1 MNTPDP
7 FDDDLTEEPNTDTGA
22 LNDAPADSNHNADWR
37 EAAMNDALSVEARRG
52 QSERLLRRIVRE
64 RLPGSA
70 VLSVYPE
77 RLHLLSWLKESCQ
90 NFASCLAGTSE
101 YESVNERETYWA
113 YMGWYTADW
122 NGDTFEVILTPDY
135 DLNGDTLVVGAD
147 GARVRAFCDALI
159 KATDGPLGRCLRYT
173 EGWESALDM
182 DAEIGKITWDDL
194 VLPEKLLAGVRDAV
208 EGWAKSRETYS
219 AFGFAWRRGVLLVG
233 PPGTGKTM
241 ICKAAAAA
249 LPDLPFLYVRDL
261 REDDR
266 KEAIQAIF
274 KRARKL
280 APCLLALEDMDT
292 LITPDNRTVFLNEL
306 DGFASNDGIML
317 IASSNHPQK
326 IDEAFLKRPSRFDR
340 VFVIGL
346 PAAAERAEFC
356 RRVLSR
362 SQLSERLSPEFDV
375 NALAQ
380 KIADKSDGFTPAYLK
395 EALTAGA
402 LTLAQEG
409 VTVLDERYAD
419 AVLAQVDELRQT
431 LRKLKDPAALAE
443 MTAGEGSIGLLRR

>member
-1 MNTPDP
+1 MDATDEIDHIGESVTSP
-7 FDDDLTEEPNTDTGA
+7 FT
-22 LNDAPADSNHNADWR
+22 LNSSIDWR
-37 EAAMNDALSVEARRG
+37 ETAMNDALTVEARRG

-64 RLPGSA
+64 RLPGYA

-77 RLHLLSWLKESCQ
+77 RLHLLQWLRATCQ
-90 NFASCLAGTSE
+90 NFRTCLTGSSE
-101 YESVNERETYWA
+101 YESVNERETYWS
-113 YMGWYTADW
+113 YMGWYAVEW
-122 NGDTFEVILTPDY
+122 EGNAFEVILTPDY

-147 GARVRAFCDALI
+147 AAKVHAFCDVLI
-159 KATDGPLGRCLRYT
+159 KATDGPIGRCLRYT

-182 DAEIGKITWDDL
+182 DAEMGKTTWNDL
-194 VLPEKLLAGVRDAV
+194 VFPEVLLNRIKDAV
-208 EGWAKSRETYS
+208 EGWAKSKETYA
-219 AFGFAWRRGVLLVG
+219 AFGFAWRRGILLVG

-241 ICKAAAAA
+241 ICKAAASA

-306 DGFASNDGIML
+306 DGFSSNEGIIL

-340 VFVIGL
+340 VFHIGL
-346 PAAAERAEFC
+346 PAVTERAEFC
-356 RRVLSR
+356 RRVLTR
-362 SQLSERLSPEFDV
+362 TQLAERLSPELDV
-375 NALAQ
+375 AALSQ

-409 VTVLDERYAD
+409 ITLLDNRYAD
-419 AVLAQVDELRQT
+419 AALAQVDELKQT
-431 LRKLKDPAALAE
+431 LRRLKDPAALAE
-443 MTAGEGSIGLLRR
+443 MTAGEGAIGLLRR

>member
-1 MNTPDP
+1 MDATDEIDHIGESVTSP
-7 FDDDLTEEPNTDTGA
+7 FT
-22 LNDAPADSNHNADWR
+22 LNSSIDWR
-37 EAAMNDALSVEARRG
+37 ETAMNDALTVEARRG

-64 RLPGSA
+64 RLPGYA

-77 RLHLLSWLKESCQ
+77 RLHLLQWLRATCQ
-90 NFASCLAGTSE
+90 NFRTCLTGSSE
-101 YESVNERETYWA
+101 YESVNERETYWS
-113 YMGWYTADW
+113 YMGWYAVEW
-122 NGDTFEVILTPDY
+122 EGNAFEVILTPDY

-147 GARVRAFCDALI
+147 AAKVHAFCDALI
-159 KATDGPLGRCLRYT
+159 KATDGPIGRCLRYT

-182 DAEIGKITWDDL
+182 DAEMGKTTWNDL
-194 VLPEKLLAGVRDAV
+194 VFPEVLLNRIKDAV
-208 EGWAKSRETYS
+208 EGWAKSKETYA
-219 AFGFAWRRGVLLVG
+219 AFGFAWRRGILLVG

-241 ICKAAAAA
+241 ICKAAASA

-306 DGFASNDGIML
+306 DGFSSNEGIIL

-340 VFVIGL
+340 VFHIGL
-346 PAAAERAEFC
+346 PAVTERAEFC
-356 RRVLSR
+356 RRVLTR
-362 SQLSERLSPEFDV
+362 SQLAERLSPELDV
-375 NALAQ
+375 AALSQ

-409 VTVLDERYAD
+409 ITLLDNRYAD
-419 AVLAQVDELRQT
+419 AALAQVDELKQT
-431 LRKLKDPAALAE
+431 LRRLKDPAALAE
-443 MTAGEGSIGLLRR
+443 MTAGEGAIGLLRR

>member
-1 MNTPDP
+1 MSILSNRTDA
-7 FDDDLTEEPNTDTGA
+7 DDDTDPIGGSFTSLSPNGTA
-22 LNDAPADSNHNADWR
+22 LDWR
-37 EAAMNDALSVEARRG
+37 ETAMNDALTVEARRG

-64 RLPGSA
+64 RLPGYA

-77 RLHLLSWLKESCQ
+77 RLHLLQWLRTECQ
-90 NFASCLAGTSE
+90 SFRACLSGSSE
-101 YESVNERETYWA
+101 YESVNERETYWS
-113 YMGWYTADW
+113 YMGWYAVEW
-122 NGDTFEVILTPDY
+122 EGNAFEVILTPDY

-147 GARVRAFCDALI
+147 AAQVHAFCDALI
-159 KATDGPLGRCLRYT
+159 KATDGPVGRCLRYT

-182 DAEIGKITWDDL
+182 DAEMGKTTWDDL
-194 VLPEKLLAGVRDAV
+194 VFPDVLLGRIKDAV
-208 EGWAKSRETYS
+208 EGWAKSKETYS
-219 AFGFAWRRGVLLVG
+219 AFGFAWRRGILLVG

-241 ICKAAAAA
+241 ICKAAASA

-306 DGFASNDGIML
+306 DGFSSNEGILL

-340 VFVIGL
+340 VFHIGL
-346 PAAAERAEFC
+346 PAIAERAEFC
-356 RRVLSR
+356 RRVLTR
-362 SQLSERLSPEFDV
+362 SQLADRLSPELDV
-375 NALAQ
+375 AALSQ

-409 VTVLDERYAD
+409 VTLLDNRYAE
-419 AVLAQVDELRQT
+419 AALAQVDELKQT
-431 LRKLKDPAALAE
+431 LRRLKDPAALAE
-443 MTAGEGSIGLLRR
+443 MTAGEGAIGLLRR

>member
-1 MNTPDP
+1 MDATDEIDHIGESVTSP
-7 FDDDLTEEPNTDTGA
+7 FT
-22 LNDAPADSNHNADWR
+22 LNSSIDWR
-37 EAAMNDALSVEARRG
+37 ETAMNDALTVEARRG

-64 RLPGSA
+64 RLPGYA

-77 RLHLLSWLKESCQ
+77 RLHLLQWLRATCQ
-90 NFASCLAGTSE
+90 NFRTCLTGSSE
-101 YESVNERETYWA
+101 YESVNERETYWS
-113 YMGWYTADW
+113 YMGWYAVEW
-122 NGDTFEVILTPDY
+122 EGDAFEVILTPDY

-147 GARVRAFCDALI
+147 AAKVHAFCDALI
-159 KATDGPLGRCLRYT
+159 KATDGPIGRCLRYT

-182 DAEIGKITWDDL
+182 DAEMGKTTWNDL
-194 VLPEKLLAGVRDAV
+194 VFPEVLLNRIKDAV
-208 EGWAKSRETYS
+208 EGWAKSKETYA
-219 AFGFAWRRGVLLVG
+219 AFGFAWRRGILLVG

-241 ICKAAAAA
+241 ICKAAASA

-306 DGFASNDGIML
+306 DGFSSNEGIIL

-340 VFVIGL
+340 VFHIGL
-346 PAAAERAEFC
+346 PAVTERAEFC
-356 RRVLSR
+356 RRVLTR
-362 SQLSERLSPEFDV
+362 SQLAERLSPELDV
-375 NALAQ
+375 AALSQ

-409 VTVLDERYAD
+409 ITLLDNRYAD
-419 AVLAQVDELRQT
+419 AALAQVDELKQT
-431 LRKLKDPAALAE
+431 LRRLKDPAALAE
-443 MTAGEGSIGLLRR
+443 MTAGEGAIGLLRR

>member
-1 MNTPDP
+1 MSILSNRIDSA
-7 FDDDLTEEPNTDTGA
+7 DETDHIGESVTSA
-22 LNDAPADSNHNADWR
+22 FTLNSSIDWR
-37 EAAMNDALSVEARRG
+37 EAAMNDALTVESRRG

-64 RLPGSA
+64 RLPGHA

-77 RLHLLSWLKESCQ
+77 RLHLLQWLRTACQ
-90 NFASCLAGTSE
+90 NFRACLSGSSE
-101 YESVNERETYWA
+101 YESVNERETYWS
-113 YMGWYTADW
+113 YMGWYAVEW
-122 NGDTFEVILTPDY
+122 EGDAFEVILTPDY

-147 GARVRAFCDALI
+147 AAKVHGFCDALI
-159 KATDGPLGRCLRYT
+159 KATDGPVGRCLRYT

-182 DAEIGKITWDDL
+182 DAEMGKTTWDDL
-194 VLPEKLLAGVRDAV
+194 VLPETLLNRVKDAV
-208 EGWAKSRETYS
+208 EGWAKAKDTYA
-219 AFGFAWRRGVLLVG
+219 AFGFAWRRGILLVG

-241 ICKAAAAA
+241 ICKAAASA
-249 LPDLPFLYVRDL
+249 LPDMPFLYVRDL

-280 APCLLALEDMDT
+280 APCVLALEDMDT

-306 DGFASNDGIML
+306 DGFSSNEGILL

-340 VFVIGL
+340 VFHIGL
-346 PAAAERAEFC
+346 PAVTERAEFC
-356 RRVLSR
+356 RRVLTR
-362 SQLSERLSPEFDV
+362 SQLAERLAPELDV
-375 NALAQ
+375 AALSQ

-409 VTVLDERYAD
+409 VTSLDNRYAD
-419 AVLAQVDELRQT
+419 AVLAQVDELKQT
-431 LRKLKDPAALAE
+431 LRRLKDPAALAE
-443 MTAGEGSIGLLRR
+443 MTAGEGAIGLLRR

>member
-1 MNTPDP
+1 MSILSNRTDE
-7 FDDDLTEEPNTDTGA
+7 TEESEEVGDAISQTS
-22 LNDAPADSNHNADWR
+22 LNPAQDWR
-37 EAAMNDALSVEARRG
+37 ETAMNDALTVEARRG

-64 RLPGSA
+64 RLPGYA

-77 RLHLLSWLKESCQ
+77 RLHLLRWLRAECE
-90 NFASCLAGTSE
+90 NFRPCLTGSSE
-101 YESVNERETYWA
+101 YESVNERETYWS
-113 YMGWYTADW
+113 YIGWYAVEW
-122 NGDTFEVILTPDY
+122 QGDAFEVILTPDY
-135 DLNGDTLVVGAD
+135 DLNGDTLVVGAEP
-147 GARVRAFCDALI
+147 GKVHAFCDALI
-159 KATDGPLGRCLRYT
+159 KATDGPIGRCLRYT

-182 DAEIGKITWDDL
+182 DAEMGKITWGDL
-194 VLPEKLLAGVRDAV
+194 VLPDVLLGRIKDAV
-208 EGWAKSRETYS
+208 EGWAKSRETYD
-219 AFGFAWRRGVLLVG
+219 AFGFAWRRGILLVG

-241 ICKAAAAA
+241 ICKAAASA

-306 DGFASNDGIML
+306 DGFASNEGIL
-317 IASSNHPQK
+317 LVASSNHPQK

-340 VFVIGL
+340 VFHIGL
-346 PAAAERAEFC
+346 PAASERAEFC
-356 RRVLSR
+356 RRVLTR
-362 SQLSERLSPEFDV
+362 TQLAERLSPDLDV
-375 NALAQ
+375 AALSQ
-380 KIADKSDGFTPAYLK
+380 KIAEKSDGFTPAFLK

-409 VTVLDERYAD
+409 ITVLDGRFAD
-419 AVLAQVDELRQT
+419 AALAQVDELKQT
-431 LRKLKDPAALAE
+431 LRRLKDPAALSE

>member
-1 MNTPDP
+1 M
-7 FDDDLTEEPNTDTGA
+7 
-22 LNDAPADSNHNADWR
+22 
-37 EAAMNDALSVEARRG
+37 
-52 QSERLLRRIVRE
+52 RRIVRE
-64 RLPGSA
+64 RLSGSA

-77 RLHLLSWLKESCQ
+77 RLHLLRWLSESCE
-90 NFASCLAGTSE
+90 NFQSCLAGSSE
-101 YESVNERETYWA
+101 YESVHEKDTYWS

-122 NGDTFEVILTPDY
+122 NGDTYEIILTPDY
-135 DLNGDTLVVGAD
+135 DLNGDTLLVGTDA
-147 GARVRAFCDALI
+147 AKVHAFADALI
-159 KATDGPLGRCLRYT
+159 KATDGPIGRCLRYT

-182 DAEIGKITWDDL
+182 DAEIGKTTWDDL
-194 VLPEKLLAGVRDAV
+194 VLPPALLSGVRNAV
-208 EGWAKSRETYS
+208 EGWVKSRETYA

-280 APCLLALEDMDT
+280 APCILALEDMDT
-292 LITPDNRTVFLNEL
+292 LITPENRTVFLNEL

-340 VFVIGL
+340 VFHIGS
-346 PAAAERAEFC
+346 PAVAERAEFC
-356 RRVLSR
+356 RRVLTR
-362 SQLSERLSPEFDV
+362 SQLSERIAPDLDIAV
-375 NALAQ
+375 LAQ

-402 LTLAQEG
+402 LTLAQDG
-409 VTVLDERYAD
+409 VTVLDSRYAD
-419 AVLAQVDELRQT
+419 AVLTQVDELKQT
-431 LRKLKDPAALAE
+431 LRRLKDPAALSE
-443 MTAGEGSIGLLRR
+443 MTAGEGAIGLLRR

>member
-1 MNTPDP
+1 MNTSETTFESAQDGEYADGQTP
-7 FDDDLTEEPNTDTGA
+7 LTSSTVEIN
-22 LNDAPADSNHNADWR
+22 NWR
-37 EAAMNDALSVEARRG
+37 EVAMNDALSVEARRG
-52 QSERLLRRIVRE
+52 QSERHVRRVLRE
-64 RLPGSA
+64 RLPGYA

-77 RLHLLSWLKESCQ
+77 RLHLLQWLREQCQ
-90 NFASCLAGTSE
+90 NLRALVSGTSE
-101 YESVNERETYWA
+101 YESVNERETYWS
-113 YMGWYTADW
+113 YLGWYSVEW
-122 NGDTFEVILTPDY
+122 EGDTYEVILTPDY
-135 DLNGDTLVVGAD
+135 DLNGDTLLVGAD
-147 GARVRAFCDALI
+147 AAKLHRFGDALI
-159 KATDGPLGRCLRYT
+159 RATDGPVGRCLRYA

-182 DAEIGKITWDDL
+182 DAEIGKVTWDDL
-194 VLPEKLLAGVRDAV
+194 VLPPATLSRLRDAV
-208 EGWAKSRETYS
+208 EGWAKSRDTYA

-249 LPDLPFLYVRDL
+249 LPDMPFLYVRDL

-280 APCLLALEDMDT
+280 APCVLALEDMDT

-306 DGFASNDGIML
+306 DGFASNEGIIL
-317 IASSNHPQK
+317 IASSNHPHK

-340 VFVIGL
+340 VFHIGV
-346 PAAAERAEFC
+346 PAVAERAEFC
-356 RRVLSR
+356 RRVLTR
-362 SQLSERLSPEFDV
+362 TQLAARLAPDLDIA
-375 NALAQ
+375 ALAQ
-380 KIADKSDGFTPAYLK
+380 QIADKSDGFTPAYLK

-409 VTVLDERYAD
+409 VTTLDSRYAD

-431 LRKLKDPAALAE
+431 IKRLKDPAALAE
-443 MTAGEGSIGLLRR
+443 MTAGEGNIGLLRR

>member
-1 MNTPDP
+1 MSIISNRM
-7 FDDDLTEEPNTDTGA
+7 DDDDAMDHVGESVTSAFT
-22 LNDAPADSNHNADWR
+22 LNSATDWR
-37 EAAMNDALSVEARRG
+37 ETAMNDALTVEARRG

-77 RLHLLSWLKESCQ
+77 RLHLLQWLRAACQ
-90 NFASCLAGTSE
+90 NFRTCLTGSSE
-101 YESVNERETYWA
+101 YESVNERETYWS
-113 YMGWYTADW
+113 YMGWYAVEW
-122 NGDTFEVILTPDY
+122 EGNAFEVILTPDY

-147 GARVRAFCDALI
+147 AAQVHAFCDALI
-159 KATDGPLGRCLRYT
+159 KATDGPVGRCLRYT

-182 DAEIGKITWDDL
+182 DAEMGKTTWNDL
-194 VLPEKLLAGVRDAV
+194 VFPDVLLNRVKDAV
-208 EGWAKSRETYS
+208 EGWAKSKETYA
-219 AFGFAWRRGVLLVG
+219 AFGFAWRRGILLVG

-241 ICKAAAAA
+241 ICKAAASA

-306 DGFASNDGIML
+306 DGFSSNEGILL

-340 VFVIGL
+340 VFHIGL
-346 PAAAERAEFC
+346 PAIAERAEFC
-356 RRVLSR
+356 RRVLTR
-362 SQLSERLSPEFDV
+362 SQLSERLSPELDV
-375 NALAQ
+375 AALSQ
-380 KIADKSDGFTPAYLK
+380 KVADKSDGFTPAYLK

-409 VTVLDERYAD
+409 VTLLDNRYAD
-419 AVLAQVDELRQT
+419 AVLAQVDELKQT
-431 LRKLKDPAALAE
+431 LRRLKDPAALAE
-443 MTAGEGSIGLLRR
+443 MTAGEGVIGLLRR